1 MPTYTEWLSI
11 CPLRDYVTRRQIT
24 GGEPLEIRQWGRG
37 VGILIAAVVVLGACG
52 SGGGTTVLPTPAR
65 TKDSLAGDYV
75 ASGANGANPQM
86 TALMTRFSQLHPGV
100 NFKLN
105 DIDTETSI
113 VNVNTGDVDFGYIG
127 RDLRTTEPKITLT
140 PIGFT
145 GSSMA
150 VNPANP
156 ATNLTKDQI
165 AKIYTDQIKD
175 WSEIGSTAGPVKP
188 FVREAA
194 SSTRSAIEA
203 YVFGSTA
210 PKYPST
216 VQEIFESTD
225 TIKAIGSFKG
235 SIGTV
240 TLSAKNL
247 KDTATM
253 KLIGMDGIQPTL
265 ANLNSGT
272 WKISKP
278 SYMTTNADPA
288 KVKPAIKALVEFIK
302 SPEGQKIISGE

>member
-1 MPTYTEWLSI
+1 L
-11 CPLRDYVTRRQIT
+11 
-24 GGEPLEIRQWGRG
+24 GRG
-37 VGILIAAVVVLGACG
+37 VGVLIAATLVLGACG
-52 SGGGTTVLPTPAR
+52 GGGGTVLPTPAK
-65 TKDSLAGDYV
+65 TKDPLAGDYV

-86 TALMTRFSQLHPGV
+86 TALVTRFAQLHPGV

-127 RDLRTTEPKITLT
+127 RDLRSTEAKVTLS

-145 GSSMA
+145 GSSLA
-150 VNPANP
+150 VNSANP
-156 ATNLTKDQI
+156 ITNLTKDQV
-165 AKIYTDQIKD
+165 AKMYTAQIKD
-175 WSEIGSTAGPVKP
+175 WSEVGSNAGAVKA

-194 SSTRSAIEA
+194 SSTRSTIEA
-203 YVFGSTA
+203 YVFGASV
-210 PKYPST
+210 PKYPAE

-225 TIKAIGSFKG
+225 TIKALGAFKG
-235 SIGTV
+235 AIGTV

-247 KDTATM
+247 KDTTM
-253 KLIGMDGIQPTL
+253 KLVGMDGVQPTL
-265 ANLNSGT
+265 VNLNNGT

-278 SYMTTNADPA
+278 SYMTTNTDPT
-288 KVKPAIKALVEFIK
+288 KVKPAIKALVEFVK

>member
-1 MPTYTEWLSI
+1 LN
-11 CPLRDYVTRRQIT
+11 
-24 GGEPLEIRQWGRG
+24 IRLLGRG
-37 VGILIAAVVVLGACG
+37 VGILVAATLVLGACG
-52 SGGGTTVLPTPAR
+52 GTGGTVLPTPAK
-65 TKDSLAGDYV
+65 TKDPLAGDYV

-86 TALMTRFSQLHPGV
+86 TALITRFTQLHPGV

-127 RDLRTTEPKITLT
+127 RDLRSTEAKVTLT

-145 GSSMA
+145 GSSLA
-150 VNPANP
+150 VNSANP
-156 ATNLTKDQI
+156 ITNLTKDQV
-165 AKIYTDQIKD
+165 AKMYTAQIKD
-175 WSEIGSTAGPVKP
+175 WSEVGSTAGAVKA

-194 SSTRSAIEA
+194 SSTRSTIEA
-203 YVFGSTA
+203 YVFGSSV
-210 PKYPST
+210 PKYPAD

-225 TIKAIGSFKG
+225 TIKALGAFKG
-235 SIGTV
+235 AIGTV

-247 KDTATM
+247 KDTSM
-253 KLIGMDGIQPTL
+253 KLIGMDGVQPTL
-265 ANLNSGT
+265 ANLNNGT

-278 SYMTTNADPA
+278 SYMTTNADPT
-288 KVKPAIKALVEFIK
+288 KVKPAIKALVDFVK

>member
-1 MPTYTEWLSI
+1 LK
-11 CPLRDYVTRRQIT
+11 
-24 GGEPLEIRQWGRG
+24 IRQWGRG
-37 VGILIAAVVVLGACG
+37 VGVLIAAVVVLGACG
-52 SGGGTTVLPTPAR
+52 GAGGSVLPTPAK
-65 TKDSLAGDYV
+65 TKDPLAGDYV

-86 TALMTRFSQLHPGV
+86 TALITRFTQLHPGV

-113 VNVNTGDVDFGYIG
+113 VNVSTGDVDFGYIG
-127 RDLRTTEPKITLT
+127 RDLRATEPKITLV

-145 GSSMA
+145 GSAMA
-150 VNPANP
+150 VNAANP
-156 ATNLTKDQI
+156 VTNLSKDQV
-165 AKIYTDQIKD
+165 AKMYTDQIKD
-175 WSEIGSTAGPVKP
+175 WSEVGSNAGPVKA

-194 SSTRSAIEA
+194 SSTRSAVEA

-210 PKYPST
+210 PKYPAT
-216 VQEIFESTD
+216 VQEIFESAD

-247 KDTATM
+247 KDTTM
-253 KLIGMDGIQPTL
+253 KLVGLDGVQPTL

-278 SYMTTNADPA
+278 SYMATNPDPA

-302 SPEGQKIISGE
+302 SPEGQKIVLGE

>member
-1 MPTYTEWLSI
+1 L
-11 CPLRDYVTRRQIT
+11 D
-24 GGEPLEIRQWGRG
+24 IRQWGRG
-37 VGILIAAVVVLGACG
+37 VGILIAALLVFGACTG
-52 SGGGTTVLPTPAR
+52 ASVLPTPPK
-65 TKDSLAGDYV
+65 TKDPLAGDYV

-86 TALMTRFSQLHPGV
+86 TALITRFSQLHPGV

-105 DIDTETSI
+105 DIDTETSV

-127 RDLRTTEPKITLT
+127 RELRATEPKITLA

-150 VNPANP
+150 VNAANP
-156 ATNLTKDQI
+156 ITNLTKDQI
-165 AKIYTDQIKD
+165 AQMYTGGIKD
-175 WSEIGSTAGPVKP
+175 WSDAGSTAGPVKA

-194 SSTRSAIEA
+194 SSTRSTIEA
-203 YVFGSTA
+203 YVFGSNV
-210 PKYPST
+210 PKYPT
-216 VQEIFESTD
+216 DVQEIFESAD
-225 TIKAIGSFKG
+225 TIKAIGAFKG

-247 KDTATM
+247 KDTSM
-253 KLIGMDGIQPTL
+253 KLIGMDGAQPTL
-265 ANLNSGT
+265 ANLNNGT

-278 SYMTTNADPA
+278 SYMTTNGDPA
-288 KVKPAIKALVEFIK
+288 KVKPAIKALVEFVK

>member
-1 MPTYTEWLSI
+1 MN
-11 CPLRDYVTRRQIT
+11 
-24 GGEPLEIRQWGRG
+24 IRQFGRG
-37 VGILIAAVVVLGACG
+37 VGILIAATLVLGACG
-52 SGGGTTVLPTPAR
+52 GSGGTVLPTPAK
-65 TKDSLAGDYV
+65 TKDPLAGDYS

-86 TALMTRFSQLHPGV
+86 TALITRFTQLHPGV

-127 RDLRTTEPKITLT
+127 RELRSTEAKVTLT

-145 GSSMA
+145 GSSLA
-150 VNPANP
+150 VNSANP
-156 ATNLTKDQI
+156 VTGLTKDQV
-165 AKIYTDQIKD
+165 AKMYTAQIKD
-175 WSEIGSTAGPVKP
+175 WSEVGSNAGAVKA

-194 SSTRSAIEA
+194 SSTRSTIEA
-203 YVFGSTA
+203 YVFGSNV
-210 PKYPST
+210 PKYPAD

-225 TIKAIGSFKG
+225 TIKALGAFKG
-235 SIGTV
+235 AIGTV

-247 KDTATM
+247 KDTTM
-253 KLIGMDGIQPTL
+253 KLVGMDGVQPTL
-265 ANLNSGT
+265 VNLNNGT

-278 SYMTTNADPA
+278 SYMTTNADPT
-288 KVKPAIKALVEFIK
+288 KVKPAIKALVDFVK